1 MHITGLQWGVTIAF
15 ILALLAYDFFF
26 HVRKAHEPTIKEA
39 AIWSAVYVGIAL
51 LFGLVILFWDGTQFA
66 AEYYGGYITEKAL
79 SVDNLFVF
87 LIIMASFRVPR
98 EDQQKVLLF
107 GIIFAIIARTVFIF
121 LGAAAI
127 ERWSWV
133 FYLFGLILIYTA
145 GNLIKGEITDKE
157 EEDEA
162 NNIVVRL
169 AKKMFNTVD
178 YYDGDKLFTV
188 ENGKKVMTPMLL
200 VMVAIGGT
208 DILFALDSI
217 PAIFGLTQEAYIV
230 FTATAFSLM
239 GLRQLYFLIDG
250 LLDRL
255 IYLSWGLSI
264 ILAFIGVKLLL
275 HALHENT
282 LPFINDG
289 QPVHV
294 VEVTIGFSLTVIVG
308 VLIVTVL
315 ASLLS
320 PKGKALATIQKVQTL
335 SEKYLNLPADTSEAE
350 RAEIQRQLDEQVA
363 KSREIPQ
370 KYRDDLIESESEYQD
385 LVRRARTA
393 HAERSA

>member
-1 MHITGLQWGVTIAF
+1 MHITGLQWAVTLVF
-15 ILALLAYDFFF
+15 ILGLLAYDFIF

-51 LFGLVILFWDGTQFA
+51 LFGLVILWWDGPQYG

-87 LIIMASFRVPR
+87 LIIMSSFKVPR

-107 GIIFAIIARTVFIF
+107 GIVFALIARTAFIF
-121 LGAAAI
+121 IGAAAI

-133 FYLFGLILIYTA
+133 FYIFGLILIWTA
-145 GNLIKGEITDKE
+145 GNLIKGEVTE
-157 EEDEA
+157 TPEEDEA

-169 AKKMFNTVD
+169 AKKIFHTTD
-178 YYDGDKLFTV
+178 YYDGDKLFTI
-188 ENGKKVMTPMLL
+188 ENGKRALTPMLL

-208 DILFALDSI
+208 DLLFALDSI
-217 PAIFGLTQEAYIV
+217 PAIFGLTQEPYIV

-264 ILAFIGVKLLL
+264 ILMFIGVKLLL

-282 LPFINDG
+282 LPFINNG

-294 VEVTIGFSLTVIVG
+294 VEVTIGVSLAVIIG
-308 VLIVTVL
+308 VLFITVL
-315 ASLLS
+315 ASLFS
-320 PKGKALATIQKVQTL
+320 PKGRALATITKVQTL
-335 SEKYLNLPADTSEAE
+335 AEEYLNLPANASEE
-350 RAEIQRQLDEQVA
+350 KRQKIQQQLDDATA

-370 KYRDDLIESESEYQD
+370 KYRETLIESENDYQD
-385 LVRRARTA
+385 LVARARGA
-393 HAERSA
+393 HQERSH

>member
-1 MHITGLQWGVTIAF
+1 MHITGLQWAVTLVF
-15 ILALLAYDFFF
+15 ILGLLAYDFIF

-51 LFGLVILFWDGTQFA
+51 LFGLVILWWDGPQYG

-87 LIIMASFRVPR
+87 LIIMSSFKVPR

-107 GIIFAIIARTVFIF
+107 GIVFALIARTAFIF
-121 LGAAAI
+121 IGAAAI

-133 FYLFGLILIYTA
+133 FYIFGLILIWTA
-145 GNLIKGEITDKE
+145 GNLIKGEVTE
-157 EEDEA
+157 TPEEDEA

-169 AKKMFNTVD
+169 AKKIFHTTD
-178 YYDGDKLFTV
+178 YYDGDKLFTI
-188 ENGKKVMTPMLL
+188 ENGKRALTPMLL

-208 DILFALDSI
+208 DLLFALDSI
-217 PAIFGLTQEAYIV
+217 PAIFGLTQEPYIV

-264 ILAFIGVKLLL
+264 ILMFIGVKLLL

-282 LPFINDG
+282 LPFINNG
-289 QPVHV
+289 QSVHV
-294 VEVTIGFSLTVIVG
+294 VEVTIGVSLAVIIG
-308 VLIVTVL
+308 VLFITVL
-315 ASLLS
+315 ASLFS
-320 PKGKALATIQKVQTL
+320 PKGRALATITKVQTL
-335 SEKYLNLPADTSEAE
+335 AEEYLNLPANASEE
-350 RAEIQRQLDEQVA
+350 KRQKIQQQLDDATA

-370 KYRDDLIESESEYQD
+370 KYRETLIESENDYQD
-385 LVRRARTA
+385 LVARARGA
-393 HAERSA
+393 HQERSH